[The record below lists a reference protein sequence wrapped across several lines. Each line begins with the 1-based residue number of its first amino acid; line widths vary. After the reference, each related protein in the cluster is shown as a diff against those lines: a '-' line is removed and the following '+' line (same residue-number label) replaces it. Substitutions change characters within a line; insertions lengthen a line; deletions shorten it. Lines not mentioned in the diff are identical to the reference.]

1 MPDNQGVAS
10 GTGGTGRALSGGVQI
25 NHINVSGGVVAT
37 GSGNLAVGGELFH
50 SASGRPEPGRA
61 EDPRQKFLS
70 DFLGQA
76 LRQAETTF
84 RLSVIFMSA
93 GAAIL
98 LCGGV
103 LALMRH
109 GASAGNAAALMT
121 SLGGVLIGTC
131 GGAFAVHANRS
142 RKHLTAQAQRVSE
155 ELRADLTRE
164 QALSLIDRIDDPVAR
179 DRLRSFSAMQT
190 LGLAPAAEEVTN
202 RVFPATGSAAPEI
215 GPTPPAS

>member
-1 MPDNQGVAS
+1 M
-10 GTGGTGRALSGGVQI
+10 
-25 NHINVSGGVVAT
+25 
-37 GSGNLAVGGELFH
+37 
-50 SASGRPEPGRA
+50 
-61 EDPRQKFLS
+61 
-70 DFLGQA
+70 
-76 LRQAETTF
+76 
-84 RLSVIFMSA
+84 
-93 GAAIL
+93 

-109 GASAGNAAALMT
+109 GASAGSSAALMT

-142 RKHLTAQAQRVSE
+142 RKHLTAQADRVSQ

-164 QALSLIDRIDDPVAR
+164 QVLALIDRIDDPVAR

-202 RVFPATGSAAPEI
+202 RVFPVADGPTPEI
-215 GPTPPAS
+215 GPTPPVS

>member
-1 MPDNQGVAS
+1 MPDDQDRTVEGPPAVEWTTAPPGQVGIS
-10 GTGGTGRALSGGVQI
+10 HTGAISQSGGVQNVFI
-25 NHINVSGGVVAT
+25 NSHALVPAP
-37 GSGNLAVGGELFH
+37 AP
-50 SASGRPEPGRA
+50 APA

-70 DFLGQA
+70 DFLRQA
-76 LRQAETTF
+76 LSQGETTF

-93 GAAIL
+93 GAIVL

-109 GASAGNAAALMT
+109 GASAGTAAALMT

-142 RKHLTAQAQRVSE
+142 RKHLTAQAERVSE

-164 QALSLIDRIDDPVAR
+164 QVLALIDRIDDPVAR
-179 DRLRSFSAMQT
+179 DRLRSFSAMQS
-190 LGLAPAAEEVTN
+190 LGLAPTPDEVTN
-202 RVFPATGSAAPEI
+202 RVFPSAGSTAPEI
-215 GPTPPAS
+215 EPTPPAS